1 MKQFKPATRKG
12 GPSVGTIVRPQPDGE
27 AEAAASTSDG
37 K

>member
-12 GPSVGTIVRPQPDGE
+12 TPGAGTIVRPLPDEEIE
-27 AEAAASTSDG
+27 ANVTES